1 MDDSDLFIGI
11 LAEEY
16 RANVNFEIKRAFNEC
31 FKVEDIFIFIKNCKR
46 RSKEIN
52 RLILWIKKQNKV
64 KYLEYTDIRD
74 LRTKVMRCIMIRL
87 QKIYKKKGIPFLE

>member
-1 MDDSDLFIGI
+1 MNAL
-11 LAEEY
+11 
-16 RANVNFEIKRAFNEC
+16 RWK
-31 FKVEDIFIFIKNCKR
+31 IFSF
-46 RSKEIN
+46 
-52 RLILWIKKQNKV
+52 WIKKQNKV

>member
-31 FKVEDIFIFIKNCKR
+31 FKVEDIFI
-46 RSKEIN
+46 
-52 RLILWIKKQNKV
+52 LDKKAK
-64 KYLEYTDIRD
+64 
-74 LRTKVMRCIMIRL
+74 
-87 QKIYKKKGIPFLE
+87 